1 MALLAVQTPIRLGLT
16 RGSHV
21 LGINREQTLQGVSLF
36 LGTFFLFSF
45 FADFFQSSLLS
56 PCSSAFFKYL
66 EFL

>member
-36 LGTFFLFSF
+36 LGTFFFFSF
-45 FADFFQSSLLS
+45 FADFF
-56 PCSSAFFKYL
+56 
-66 EFL
+66 